1 MSKSQDPKNY
11 TLYSGTYSYK
21 PKKGVPTPPSPDH
34 KQPLPDLLRQL
45 PVCLVFQTLLD
56 FQGPVMK
63 IVKQLRAEL
72 KTNDTQNKDW
82 GRLLQSSSAF
92 QVKITIRA
100 RNKFYVIKILK
111 ETRTG

>member
-1 MSKSQDPKNY
+1 MK
-11 TLYSGTYSYK
+11 
-21 PKKGVPTPPSPDH
+21 
-34 KQPLPDLLRQL
+34 PLPDLLRQL

-63 IVKQLRAEL
+63 IVKQLRPEL
-72 KTNDTQNKDW
+72 TTNDTRNKDW
-82 GRLLQSSSAF
+82 ARLLQSSGAF
-92 QVKITIRA
+92 QVKITIHA